1 MVSVSKGFKWLLK
14 FDALLTLFGHSAECN
29 AWYAVLLQKSGQP
42 ITGPLNSKWFCL
54 NKNGIEERDN
64 DSFDHQLMKSL
75 ASAGDAQTA
84 SNYLENHCPLASIW
98 YL

>member
-1 MVSVSKGFKWLLK
+1 MLDMLFVAKKWPANHRASEFK
-14 FDALLTLFGHSAECN
+14 
-29 AWYAVLLQKSGQP
+29 VV
-42 ITGPLNSKWFCL
+42 FCL

-84 SNYLENHCPLASIW
+84 SNYLENQCPLASIW